1 MKKLLKILLWISGI
15 WAALLILAE
24 ILLSS
29 GMTTDAINRY
39 ASEYIDGEVRFGRI
53 KVSTLRNFPNI
64 GLTLEDFSVTYP
76 ADRFD
81 ILEKQGPQGHLLYHG
96 NGETA
101 DTLASFRNF
110 SVSINPVPLV
120 LGKIH
125 IPAVELVKPRIFA
138 HNYNDGS
145 ANWDIFRTSEKEDT
159 ASSSTAKIPHI
170 SIGKIR
176 LKEHPHIIYTS
187 SRDTIFAMI
196 DLKNAGFNGRL
207 TTGKASR
214 NRIGL
219 HIDSLFVAGRMSADT
234 VALGLERLR
243 IHEHGRHADFHAK
256 ANALAATRAF
266 GRIRVPVEMNAAVHI
281 PKDTIPAVEIQDF
294 RAEIAAIPV
303 SGNMHLRFM
312 DGKTGIDGKLAVDGA
327 EVKDILKRFVRGF
340 IPEADKIDTDAFL
353 FMEAE
358 CHAEFIHGSGK
369 LPQCR
374 LSIKLPESSVSYKD
388 IPQDMRL
395 AVAAAASIDKAGKAD
410 IESGKVVATTEG
422 LDLNLTAKARDI
434 LGDDPDFEVDGNL
447 RACLESLGKLLPD
460 SLDINASGTVNAI
473 LKGKAKMSHL
483 DLYSF
488 SQSDMTGSISADSI
502 IFSSP
507 SDTIDIN
514 IKSLEADLG
523 PETITSRRDPKR
535 TFRLMG
541 ITGNIDAVDIS
552 LKKSLEIHGKEVA
565 FSAKNSADPDKDTS
579 AVKRLSGR
587 VSAEAL
593 SVADISGT
601 SIQLDKTSN
610 GFMMRP
616 KRGNPKV
623 PVLTL
628 TSTNKR
634 ITLGTPANRAILT
647 DASVKASA
655 AMNTVERRQKMRHF
669 MDSLANAHPEVP
681 RDSLLYVL
689 RAQRRAVALPE
700 WLKEEDFRQND
711 IHITLNE
718 GAKKYFRDW
727 DLDGNI
733 NIRTGIVMTPYF
745 PVRNILR
752 GCDIK
757 FTNDKVAIDSFKVM
771 SGDSEIAAKG
781 ELKGLR
787 RAVLGRGTIKL
798 GIDITSDKMD
808 ANELLGAFNTGSRF
822 NPEAESGKLAD
833 ASNAEFFKMV
843 TVDSLE
849 QQKEQSL
856 FVIPANLNADITL
869 NAKDIK
875 YSDLMISGLH
885 ADMTMK
891 ERCVQIT
898 NTYAQSNMGEV
909 NFEGFY
915 ATRTKQDLRAGFHI
929 NFKDIT
935 AEKAINLMP
944 AVDTIMPL
952 LKSFAGKLNC
962 DIAATACLDTNMN
975 IVMPSINGILRISGK
990 NLTVRNSE
998 MFTSLA
1004 KKLKFNNSKVG
1015 KIKKMTV
1022 EGVIQDNILEVFPF
1036 VLSLDRYTIALSGKQ
1051 NFDKS
1056 FKYHA
1061 SLIRSP
1067 ILIKVGVDLYGK
1079 DFDHLKF
1086 KIGKP
1091 KYKSEKVPVFSTVI
1105 DKTKINLTES
1115 IRNIFEKGVEAAVK
1129 ENERQEDIAR
1139 HKQDIGYV
1147 NAVDQQLEE
1156 LSDEEKMELEKPEE
1170 IQKPEEVQENNTDTT
1185 ESVTEHIENT
1195 EHE

>member
-1 MKKLLKILLWISGI
+1 MNVLMKKLLKILLWISGI
-15 WAALLILAE
+15 WVALLILAE

-39 ASEYIDGEVRFGRI
+39 ASEYIDGELRFGRI
-53 KVSTLRNFPNI
+53 KVSTLRNFPHVC
-64 GLTLEDFSVTYP
+64 LTLEDFSVTYP

-81 ILEKQGPQGHLLYHG
+81 RLEKQGPQGHLMYHG
-96 NGETA
+96 NGEAA
-101 DTLASFRNF
+101 DTLASFSNF
-110 SVSINPVPLV
+110 SISINPVPLIM
-120 LGKIH
+120 GKIH
-125 IPAVELVKPRIFA
+125 IPEVELVKPRIFA
-138 HNYNDGS
+138 HSYDDGS
-145 ANWDIFRTSEKEDT
+145 ANWDIFITPEKTDT
-159 ASSSTAKIPHI
+159 ASGSPAEMPQI

-176 LKEHPHIIYTS
+176 LTEHPHIIYTS

-196 DLKNAGFNGRL
+196 DIKKAGFNGRL
-207 TTGKASR
+207 TTGKTSR

-219 HIDSLFVAGRMSADT
+219 QIDSMFVAGRLSADT
-234 VALGLERLR
+234 VALGLERLH

-256 ANALAATRAF
+256 ANATAATRSF
-266 GRIRVPVEMNAAVHI
+266 GRIRVPVEMNATVHI
-281 PKDTIPAVEIQDF
+281 PKDTVPAMKIQDF

-327 EVKDILKRFVRGF
+327 EVQDILKRFVRGF

-358 CHAEFIHGSGK
+358 CHDEFVHGSGK

-374 LSIKLPESSVSYKD
+374 LNIRVPESSVSYRD
-388 IPQDMRL
+388 IPQDIRL

-410 IESGKVVATTEG
+410 IESGKVVAITEG
-422 LDLNLTAKARDI
+422 LDLNIAAKARNL
-434 LGDDPDFEVDGNL
+434 LGEDPLFEVDGNL
-447 RACLESLGKLLPD
+447 SACLDSLGKLLPD
-460 SLDINASGTVNAI
+460 SLDINASGTVNAV
-473 LKGKAKMSHL
+473 LQGKAKMSHL

-502 IFSSP
+502 IFNSP

-514 IKSLEADLG
+514 IRSLKADLG

-535 TFRLMG
+535 SFRLMG
-541 ITGNIDAVDIS
+541 ITGNIGAVNIS
-552 LKKSLEIHGKEVA
+552 LKESMTILGENVG

-587 VSAEAL
+587 VSAESL
-593 SVADISGT
+593 SVTDKSGT
-601 SIQLDKTSN
+601 SIELDKTTN
-610 GFMMRP
+610 GFLMRP

-623 PVLTL
+623 PMLTL
-628 TSTNKR
+628 TSSNKR
-634 ITLGTPANRAILT
+634 ITLGTPVNRAILT

-669 MDSLANAHPEVP
+669 MDSLANVHPEVP
-681 RDSLLYVL
+681 RDSLMYVL
-689 RAQRRAVALPE
+689 RAQRRTIAIPE

-711 IHITLNE
+711 IHITLNDRM
-718 GAKKYFRDW
+718 KKYFRDW

-757 FTNDKVAIDSFKVM
+757 FTNDRVAIDSFKVM
-771 SGDSEIAAKG
+771 SGNSDIAAKG

-787 RAVLGRGTIKL
+787 RAVLGRGTMKL
-798 GIDITSDKMD
+798 GLDIMSEKIN
-808 ANELLGAFNTGSRF
+808 ANELLGAFSTGSRF
-822 NPEAESGKLAD
+822 TPEAESGKLAG
-833 ASNAEFFKMV
+833 ASNAEFFQMV

-849 QQKEQSL
+849 HRKEESL
-856 FVIPANLNADITL
+856 LVIPANLNADITL
-869 NAKDIK
+869 NAKDIR
-875 YSDLMISGLH
+875 YNDLLISGIH

-898 NTYAQSNMGEV
+898 NTSAQTNMGGIS
-909 NFEGFY
+909 FEGFY
-915 ATRTKQDLRAGFHI
+915 ATRTKQDIRAGFNI

-935 AEKAINLMP
+935 AEKAISLMP

-952 LKSFAGKLNC
+952 LKSFAGNLNC
-962 DIAATACLDTNMN
+962 DIAATASLDTNMN

-1079 DFDHLKF
+1079 DFDHMKF

-1147 NAVDQQLEE
+1147 NAVDQQFEE
-1156 LSDEEKMELEKPEE
+1156 LSDEEKMELEK
-1170 IQKPEEVQENNTDTT
+1170 QEEVQENNTNTT
-1185 ESVTEHIENT
+1185 ETVIEHLEST